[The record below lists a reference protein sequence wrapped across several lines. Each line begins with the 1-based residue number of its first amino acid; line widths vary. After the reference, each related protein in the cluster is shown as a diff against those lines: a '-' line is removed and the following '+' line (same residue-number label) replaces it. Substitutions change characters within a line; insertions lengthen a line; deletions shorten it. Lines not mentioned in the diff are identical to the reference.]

1 MTDKDGGEFNKVT
14 KSAAHFS
21 DNNLPNPPDV
31 IHQCTCISTKDQ
43 RLIASNQGLGKSA
56 LVQSQSESH
65 IIILMHNFAQFES

>member
-14 KSAAHFS
+14 KSAAHLS

-43 RLIASNQGLGKSA
+43 RLVASNQGLGKSA
-56 LVQSQSESH
+56 LVQSQCESH
-65 IIILMHNFAQFES
+65 IMILMHNFAQLES